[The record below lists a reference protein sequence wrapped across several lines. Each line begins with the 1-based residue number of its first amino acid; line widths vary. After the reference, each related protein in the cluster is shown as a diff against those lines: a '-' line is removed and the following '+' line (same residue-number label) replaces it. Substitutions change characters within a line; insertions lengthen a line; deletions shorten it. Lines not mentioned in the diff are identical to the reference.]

1 MMKQAAKQF
10 IQRFFLSLGI
20 VLLLGIFISQDFRKA
35 LAEAISPILD
45 PLYQNLPIHAVIFIL
60 AVITATYT
68 TIIQRYAIDF
78 AKFKEIQKKVM
89 EFNKEY
95 MDAVKKNNQFK
106 IKQLEPK
113 KAEMQK
119 LQGEMMGMQFK
130 PMFYS
135 GIVTIPIFMWL
146 WTKTKS
152 DASIFVPFSKTAIHI
167 SDPVTPFLPFPWW
180 IFWYLLCSVTISQVI
195 KKVFRLG

>member
-1 MMKQAAKQF
+1 MKKMAKDF

-20 VLLLGIFISQDFRKA
+20 VFLFGIIISEDFRNG
-35 LAEAISPILD
+35 LAEAVSPVLD
-45 PLYQNLPIHAVIFIL
+45 PVYEALPIHAVIFIL
-60 AVITATYT
+60 AIITATYT
-68 TIIQRYAIDF
+68 TVIQRYSIDF
-78 AKFKEIQKKVM
+78 PKFKEIQKKVM

-95 MDAVKKNNQFK
+95 MDAVKKNNQYK

-146 WTKTKS
+146 WIKTQNN
-152 DASIFVPFSKTAIHI
+152 ASILVPFHKTAIHI
-167 SDPVTPFLPFPWW
+167 SDPFIPFLPFPWW
-180 IFWYLLCSVTISQVI
+180 IFWYLLCSIAISQVI

>member
-1 MMKQAAKQF
+1 MKKMAKDL

-20 VLLLGIFISQDFRKA
+20 VFLFGIFISQDFRNG
-35 LAEAISPILD
+35 LAEAISPLLD
-45 PLYQNLPIHAVIFIL
+45 PVYEALPIHAVIFVL
-60 AVITATYT
+60 AIITATYT
-68 TIIQRYAIDF
+68 TIIQRYSIDF
-78 AKFKEIQKKVM
+78 LRFKEIQKKVM
-89 EFNKEY
+89 DFNKEY
-95 MDAVKKNNQFK
+95 MDAVKKNNQYK

-113 KAEMQK
+113 KSEVQK

-146 WTKTKS
+146 WTKTKT
-152 DASIFVPFSKTAIHI
+152 DVSIFVPFSKTAIHI
-167 SDPVTPFLPFPWW
+167 SDPFIPFLPFPWW
-180 IFWYLLCSVTISQVI
+180 IFWYLLCSVAISQVI

>member
-1 MMKQAAKQF
+1 MKKAAKQF

-20 VLLLGIFISQDFRKA
+20 VLLLGIFVSQDFRES
-35 LAEAISPILD
+35 LAEAISPIFD
-45 PLYQNLPIHAVIFIL
+45 PLYQNLHIHAVIFIL

-68 TIIQRYAIDF
+68 TIIQRYTIDF
-78 AKFKEIQKKVM
+78 SRFKEIQKKVM

-119 LQGEMMGMQFK
+119 LQGELMGMQIK

-135 GIVTIPIFMWL
+135 GIVSIPIFMWL
-146 WTKTKS
+146 WTKTKEN
-152 DASIFVPFSKTAIHI
+152 SIVHVPFGGEIHI
-167 SDPVTPFLPFPWW
+167 SDPVLIVPWW
-180 IFWYLLCSVTISQVI
+180 IFWYLLCSIAISQVI